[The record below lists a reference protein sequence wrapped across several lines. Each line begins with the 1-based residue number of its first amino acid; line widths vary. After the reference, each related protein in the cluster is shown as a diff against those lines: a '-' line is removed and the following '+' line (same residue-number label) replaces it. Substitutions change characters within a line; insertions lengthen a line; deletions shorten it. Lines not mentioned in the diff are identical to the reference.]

1 MADPSTYRPATGTIP
16 DAPGV
21 YRFRDTTGRVIYV
34 GKAKSLRSRLN
45 SYFGDLWHLHQ
56 RTQQM
61 VTTASSVDWVT
72 VGSEVEALQLEY
84 SWIKEYDPRFNVKY
98 RDDKSYPYLA
108 VTLDEEYPR
117 LQVMRGAKRKGVRYF
132 GPYSHAWAIRETL
145 DLLLRVFP
153 ARTCSSGVFKR
164 AAQIGRPCLL
174 GDIGKCSAPCV
185 GRVSADEH
193 RAIVEDFCD
202 FMAGRTE
209 TMVRRLEREMM
220 AASERLEFELAARL
234 RDDVMALRKAL
245 EKQAVVFGDG
255 TDADVVAFA
264 EDPLEAAVQVFH
276 VRGGRIRGQRGW
288 VVEKTEDLTTGDLVH
303 HFCSQVYGGGQGEGD
318 VPRELLVPAL
328 PPDVDALADWL
339 SQHRGSRVQL
349 RVPQR
354 GDKKALLE
362 TVARNAAEAL
372 TRHKLRRS
380 GDLTTRSKALEEI
393 SEALGLATAPLRI
406 ECYDVSQIQGTDVVA
421 SMVVFEDGLPR
432 KSEYRRFAVRGATD
446 DLSALSEVL
455 RRRFARYLEAR
466 ASLGELD
473 AEEAEDPERPGIDPT
488 TGRPRRFA
496 YPPQLVVVDGG
507 QPQVNAVAAVLA
519 DLGIEDVALCGL
531 AKRLEEVWLPG
542 DAFPVIMPRASEGL
556 YMLQRL
562 RDEAHRFAIAFHRER
577 RSKRMTVSSLDSI
590 PGLGDVRRKALLRHF
605 GSLKRLSGAS
615 PEEIAEVPGIGRRTA
630 EAIIAAVSGDD
641 APPSDVPAPGDVPP
655 AGGVS
660 SVGDAP
666 SSGDVPSVGA
676 AAPADE
682 VLSAGDASPAD
693 EVPQEGDAPPAPD
706 EWTGEPSRA
715 AGADGPP
722 TA

>member
-1 MADPSTYRPATGTIP
+1 VADPATYRPAPGTIP

-21 YRFRDTTGRVIYV
+21 YRFRDPGGRVIYV

-61 VTTASSVDWVT
+61 VNTAASVDWVT

-98 RDDKSYPYLA
+98 RDDKSYPFLA

-164 AAQIGRPCLL
+164 AGQIGRPCLL

-185 GRVSADEH
+185 GRVSAEEH
-193 RAIVEDFCD
+193 RDIVDDFCD
-202 FMAGRTE
+202 FMGGRTDA
-209 TMVRRLEREMM
+209 MVKRLEREML
-220 AASERLEFELAARL
+220 AASEELEFERAARL
-234 RDDVMALRKAL
+234 RDDLVALRRAM
-245 EKQAVVFGDG
+245 EKQTVVLGDG

-276 VRGGRIRGQRGW
+276 VRGGRVRGQRGW
-288 VVEKTEDLTTGDLVH
+288 VVEKVEDLSTGDLVH
-303 HFCSQVYGGGQGEGD
+303 HFCSQVYGGEHGESD
-318 VPRELLVPAL
+318 VPREMLVPAL
-328 PPDVDALADWL
+328 PADADALAEWL
-339 SQHRGSRVQL
+339 TQHRGSRVSL

-380 GDLTTRSKALEEI
+380 GDLTTRSKAIEEI
-393 SEALGLATAPLRI
+393 AEALGMSTAPLRI

-421 SMVVFEDGLPR
+421 SMVVFEDGLAR

-466 ASLGELD
+466 AETGELD
-473 AEEAEDPERPGIDPT
+473 AAEPPGGEGVEETPAGEGVDVVERPGVDPT
-488 TGRPRRFA
+488 TGKPRRFA

-507 QPQVNAVAAVLA
+507 QPQVNAAAAVLA
-519 DLGIEDVALCGL
+519 DLGIVDVALCGL

-542 DAFPVIMPRASEGL
+542 DDFPVILPRASEGL
-556 YMLQRL
+556 YLLQRL
-562 RDEAHRFAIAFHRER
+562 RDEAHRFAIAFHRQR
-577 RSKRMTVSSLDSI
+577 RSKRMTTSSLDDV

-605 GSLKRLSGAS
+605 GSL
-615 PEEIAEVPGIGRRTA
+615 
-630 EAIIAAVSGDD
+630 
-641 APPSDVPAPGDVPP
+641 
-655 AGGVS
+655 
-660 SVGDAP
+660 
-666 SSGDVPSVGA
+666 
-676 AAPADE
+676 
-682 VLSAGDASPAD
+682 
-693 EVPQEGDAPPAPD
+693 
-706 EWTGEPSRA
+706 
-715 AGADGPP
+715 
-722 TA
+722 